1 MEHVRK
7 ESTVMTSVV
16 SMVSMVSMM
25 TTVMTIS
32 MVAVTMM
39 TIVMMSISVMSMMM
53 AVISMNNNGRGL
65 LIDWDL
71 NGNRHSNWNLLNH
84 GLLIVNRLRGW
95 CLVVCRCLHLRI
107 VLRWRGHRLLL
118 LLRVRLLLWCKV
130 LRLHSIKVVALGLL
144 LPGVLILLHFNYY
157 NIIV

>member
-1 MEHVRK
+1 MA
-7 ESTVMTSVV
+7 VMAV
-16 SMVSMVSMM
+16 MAMM
-25 TTVMTIS
+25 TVS
-32 MVAVTMM
+32 MVAVA
-39 TIVMMSISVMSMMM
+39 VMVISVMSMMT
-53 AVISMNNNGRGL
+53 VIRVNNNGRGL

-118 LLRVRLLLWCKV
+118 LLRVRLLLWCEV
-130 LRLHSIKVVALGLL
+130 LRLHRIKVVALGLL